1 MKKLW
6 YIYTVEY
13 HSAIIRNK
21 TGLSVIMFKL
31 LSIHPIPTLDSSLG
45 LLEMAEHTIVNSRH
59 VRGMEVISH
68 IYSEP

>member
-31 LSIHPIPTLDSSLG
+31 LSIHSIPTLDSQFRIIG
-45 LLEMAEHTIVNSRH
+45 D
-59 VRGMEVISH
+59 G
-68 IYSEP
+68 